1 MDIVKNILCGGELM
15 LKNKICK
22 FLCAVIFTTTIACSA
37 NGFNAIAA
45 TEYKFDFGG
54 GAVES
59 GYIGVSATTSYSA
72 ARGYGF
78 NTPANMKNVA
88 ASGSGVASDAVQF
101 LTFGTKS
108 TNTFNVDLPKGLYE
122 IEVTLGNTSRASVAA
137 EGVFQIIN
145 MTGNSAKD
153 KFQIPITDG
162 QLNIL
167 VTEGKEG
174 TAFTLSALIIKKI
187 SDNATTNRTIYIG
200 GDSTACNYYPIDNSA
215 QAGWGQLLSKF
226 VDTKEFQV
234 RNIAASGQCA
244 RGFRDDGQFE
254 TILKYI
260 KRGDYFLLEFGINDT
275 AAKNNTTEEQFK
287 EIMRDMVKQTVAK
300 GATIVLVTPQGRST
314 DFNSSN
320 VHTAEGRYYRYSTL
334 ALAKE
339 EKVPLIDL
347 NVLSSKYFTSI
358 GPNATL
364 SLFMSGDA
372 VHPNRAGATELAR
385 IVAEDIQK
393 QGLFNS
399 KEKDKAGD
407 LNVDGYIDAI
417 DFALMK
423 QFLLGVISDFPAED
437 DKIVA
442 DLDGDGNINAIDF
455 ALMKK
460 YLLGAITEFP
470 VNEEITIPSTIFQAE
485 DAYIYN
491 GVKET
496 INGGYTG
503 EGYCNLNNDT
513 TSYVEWTV
521 YAEKA
526 GLQTLKFRYANGTT
540 ADRPM
545 KIDVNGSTAISSLS
559 FISTGVWTTWQ
570 DVTISATLNAGVN
583 KIRASSIVE
592 AGGPNIDFLEVTNAT
607 KP

>member
-1 MDIVKNILCGGELM
+1 
-15 LKNKICK
+15 
-22 FLCAVIFTTTIACSA
+22 
-37 NGFNAIAA
+37 
-45 TEYKFDFGG
+45 
-54 GAVES
+54 
-59 GYIGVSATTSYSA
+59 
-72 ARGYGF
+72 
-78 NTPANMKNVA
+78 
-88 ASGSGVASDAVQF
+88 
-101 LTFGTKS
+101 
-108 TNTFNVDLPKGLYE
+108 
-122 IEVTLGNTSRASVAA
+122 
-137 EGVFQIIN
+137 
-145 MTGNSAKD
+145 
-153 KFQIPITDG
+153 
-162 QLNIL
+162 
-167 VTEGKEG
+167 
-174 TAFTLSALIIKKI
+174 
-187 SDNATTNRTIYIG
+187 
-200 GDSTACNYYPIDNSA
+200 
-215 QAGWGQLLSKF
+215 
-226 VDTKEFQV
+226 
-234 RNIAASGQCA
+234 
-244 RGFRDDGQFE
+244 
-254 TILKYI
+254 
-260 KRGDYFLLEFGINDT
+260 
-275 AAKNNTTEEQFK
+275 
-287 EIMRDMVKQTVAK
+287 MRDMVKQTVAK

-393 QGLFNS
+393 QGLFDS